1 VNLPG
6 GAKLVSGAAVS
17 TAVQHSMIFGRVDD
31 ASIITGIQQA
41 CAELR
46 QCSGGA
52 TAVGSPVA
60 GSSSNSAHSRAPFT
74 PGSAAQEQQQQQQR
88 EAAAAAAA
96 VHKSVS
102 EPVLQQWAS
111 DGLQPLGEPS
121 WARLGRQQS
130 SHHSSQQ
137 SSHPR
142 SASRRGSLGACD
154 REQCTAGSNSSSSSS
169 NAHGGSGSAGGGDA
183 GKSTV
188 SALECDLK
196 NTARLYPPGR

>member
-1 VNLPG
+1 
-6 GAKLVSGAAVS
+6 VSCAAVS
-17 TAVQHSMIFGRVDD
+17 TNLQHSMIFGRVDD

-46 QCSGGA
+46 QCSGSSGGA

-60 GSSSNSAHSRAPFT
+60 GSSSSAHNRSPFT
-74 PGSAAQEQQQQQQR
+74 PEQQQQC

-130 SHHSSQQ
+130 SHQSSHQSSQQ

-142 SASRRGSLGACD
+142 SASRQGSLSACD
-154 REQCTAGSNSSSSSS
+154 REQCAAAGSGSSSS
-169 NAHGGSGSAGGGDA
+169 NADGGSGSAGVGDA

>member
-1 VNLPG
+1 
-6 GAKLVSGAAVS
+6 LVSSAAAS
-17 TAVQHSMIFGRVDD
+17 TGLQRSMIFGRVDD

-46 QCSGGA
+46 QCSGSNGGA
-52 TAVGSPVA
+52 AAAAAVGSPVA
-60 GSSSNSAHSRAPFT
+60 GSSSSSALGRSPFS
-74 PGSAAQEQQQQQQR
+74 PGDASQEQQR
-88 EAAAAAAA
+88 CEAAAAAA

-102 EPVLQQWAS
+102 EPMLQQWAS

-121 WARLGRQQS
+121 WARMGRQQS
-130 SHHSSQQ
+130 SHHSSQP

-142 SASRRGSLGACD
+142 SASRQGSLGACD
-154 REQCTAGSNSSSSSS
+154 RERCAVDGGGSSS
-169 NAHGGSGSAGGGDA
+169 NAHGGSSSTAGGGDA